1 MIICAKGNCLASG
14 TVTKKGGE
22 MAYIGE
28 KRTPK
33 YTFSI
38 QIESKKGEDGQWHSK
53 FLDCSMFGKK
63 ADNAPALSGGE
74 MVLCAGKLST
84 RQWEGREGDV
94 KTSTV
99 LECDFV
105 SVASNVAQN
114 AAHGKV
120 VKEPQG
126 FQEVE
131 EDEDLDENSLP
142 F

>member
-1 MIICAKGNCLASG
+1 MIICAKDNCLASG

-28 KRTPK
+28 KHTPK
-33 YTFSI
+33 YSFSI
-38 QIESKKGEDGQWHSK
+38 QIENKKGEDGQWKSK
-53 FLDCSMFGKK
+53 YLDCSLFGKK
-63 ADNAPALSGGE
+63 ADNAPTLNGGE

-84 RQWEGREGDV
+84 RTWQGREGEE

-105 SVASNVAQN
+105 TVASNGVQN
-114 AAHGKV
+114 AVQRQVAS
-120 VKEPQG
+120 EPHG
-126 FQEVE
+126 FQEVDDL
-131 EDEDLDENSLP
+131 EDEATLP

>member
-1 MIICAKGNCLASG
+1 MIICAKDNCLASG

-22 MAYIGE
+22 MTHIGE
-28 KRTPK
+28 KCTPK

-38 QIESKKGEDGQWHSK
+38 QIENKKGEDGQWHSK
-53 FLDCSMFGKK
+53 YLDCSLFGKK
-63 ADNAPALSGGE
+63 AESAPTITGGE

-84 RQWEGREGDV
+84 KTWQGREGEE

-105 SVASNVAQN
+105 MVGSNGPQN
-114 AAHGKV
+114 AVQRQVAN
-120 VKEPQG
+120 EPQG
-126 FQEVE
+126 FQEMDDSEV
-131 EDEDLDENSLP
+131 DGILP

>member
-1 MIICAKGNCLASG
+1 MIICAKDNCLASG

-22 MAYIGE
+22 MEYVGE

-33 YTFSI
+33 YRFSI
-38 QIESKKGEDGQWHSK
+38 QIENKKGEDGQWHSK
-53 FLDCSMFGKK
+53 YLDCSLFGKK
-63 ADNAPALSGGE
+63 SESAPALNGGE

-84 RQWEGREGDV
+84 RTWQGREGEE

-105 SVASNVAQN
+105 TVASNVPKN
-114 AAHGKV
+114 AAQRQAAN
-120 VKEPQG
+120 EPQG
-126 FQEVE
+126 FQEVDDSE
-131 EDEDLDENSLP
+131 VEGILP

>member
-1 MIICAKGNCLASG
+1 MIICAKENCLASG

-38 QIESKKGEDGQWHSK
+38 QIENKKGEDGQWHSK
-53 FLDCSMFGKK
+53 FLECSLFGKK
-63 ADNAPALSGGE
+63 AESAPVLNGAE

-84 RQWEGREGDV
+84 RTWQGREGEE
-94 KTSTV
+94 KTSIV

-105 SVASNVAQN
+105 TVASNGVQN
-114 AAHGKV
+114 AVQRQVAS
-120 VKEPQG
+120 ESQG
-126 FQEVE
+126 FQEIDDSE
-131 EDEDLDENSLP
+131 EEGILP

>member
-1 MIICAKGNCLASG
+1 MIICAKDNCLASG

-38 QIESKKGEDGQWHSK
+38 QIENKKSEDGQWHSK
-53 FLDCSMFGKK
+53 FLECSLFGKK
-63 ADNAPALSGGE
+63 ADNAPALNGGE

-84 RQWEGREGDV
+84 RTWQGREGEE

-105 SVASNVAQN
+105 TVASNRHQN
-114 AAHGKV
+114 AAQRKV
-120 VKEPQG
+120 ANEPQG
-126 FQEVE
+126 FQEVDE
-131 EDEDLDENSLP
+131 EDMDGELP

>member
-1 MIICAKGNCLASG
+1 MIICAKDNCLASG
-14 TVTKKGGE
+14 TVTKNGGE

-38 QIESKKGEDGQWHSK
+38 QIENKKGEDGQWHSK
-53 FLDCSMFGKK
+53 YLDCSMFGKK
-63 ADNAPALSGGE
+63 AESAPTLNGGE
-74 MVLCAGKLST
+74 MVLCAGKLFT
-84 RQWEGREGDV
+84 RTWQGREGEE

-105 SVASNVAQN
+105 TVASNGPQN
-114 AAHGKV
+114 AAQRQSAN
-120 VKEPQG
+120 EPQG
-126 FQEVE
+126 FVE
-131 EDEDLDENSLP
+131 MDDSEDEGILP